1 MGSSHPDRIKHREIP
16 FRGPHPDPH
25 QAQSAVLLL
34 AGIEGVHRVLLP
46 HPAAEILHI
55 SYDIQFIDLRVIE
68 EFLIE
73 TGYHLD
79 NGVIY
84 KLKRALYYYTEQ
96 VEQDSL
102 GCKNCTRRIF
112 VETYRRR
119 IHGCRD
125 ERPDHWRKYL

>member
-1 MGSSHPDRIKHREIP
+1 MRSTSSDHVKHRIIA

-34 AGIEGVHRVLLP
+34 ADLEGMQRVLLP
-46 HPAAEILHI
+46 HPAAELLHI
-55 SYDIQFIDLRVIE
+55 SYDIRFICLRVIE

-73 TGYHLD
+73 MGYHLD
-79 NGVIY
+79 NGLVY
-84 KLKRALYYYTEQ
+84 KLKRALYHYTEQ
-96 VEQDSL
+96 VEQDSV

-119 IHGCRD
+119 MHGCRD